1 MFLNRLYP
9 LGKILL
15 MASLGF
21 KELCFCKL
29 WKRICWRRHKKA
41 LSALGLCLVIAHFTI
56 KDLITCVKLWYLSQN
71 RLKWCYPNSHYL
83 YCCVILLAKKIIYVG
98 DSFIYYKLIYIHI
111 NSGSIQEFRQNLTDH
126 EFTINKREVNIV
138 ETGEG

>member
-1 MFLNRLYP
+1 M
-9 LGKILL
+9 
-15 MASLGF
+15 
-21 KELCFCKL
+21 
-29 WKRICWRRHKKA
+29 
-41 LSALGLCLVIAHFTI
+41 
-56 KDLITCVKLWYLSQN
+56 Q
-71 RLKWCYPNSHYL
+71 HYF
-83 YCCVILLAKKIIYVG
+83 YCCGILPAKKIIEVG